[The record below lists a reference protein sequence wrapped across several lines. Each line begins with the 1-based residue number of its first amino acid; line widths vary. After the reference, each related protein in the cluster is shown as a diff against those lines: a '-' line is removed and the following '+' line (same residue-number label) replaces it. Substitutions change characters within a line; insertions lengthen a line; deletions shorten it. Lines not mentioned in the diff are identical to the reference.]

1 MSKEQFSLSGKT
13 ALVVGGRGYLGSRFC
28 LELQDAGANVYAAD
42 LLETSK
48 AAAADTNKVS
58 VADIKNLVVDVTD
71 EQSVKS
77 MIEAIKEDTQS
88 IDILVYSVTAK
99 PDDFYYPFTEC
110 SLEGWQKILRAELD
124 GLFLVTSKVGSVMEN
139 AGQGSI
145 IFVSSIYGMV
155 GNDQRIYKG
164 ANLDDLYGSKHMK
177 KFDQIYAHAGYAA
190 SKGAVISMTR
200 FLAAYWGEKGI
211 RVNCITPGGIEH
223 PGENTTFVKA
233 YSNKVPLGR
242 KAKPKEISPSI
253 VYLASDASSY
263 VTGHNLVID
272 GGWTIW

>member
-1 MSKEQFSLSGKT
+1 MITEQYSLKDKT

-28 LELQDAGANVYAAD
+28 LALQEAGANVYAAD
-42 LLETSK
+42 LPETSK
-48 AAAADTNKVS
+48 AAAADTNKIQVS
-58 VADIKNLVVDVTD
+58 GIRNLTVDVTN
-71 EQSVKS
+71 EKSIIS
-77 MIEAIKEDTQS
+77 MIGDIKKDQQS

-124 GLFLVTSKVGSVMEN
+124 GLFLVTQKVGRSMEN
-139 AGQGSI
+139 EGKGNI
-145 IFVSSIYGMV
+145 ILISSIYGVV
-155 GNDQRIYKG
+155 GNDQRIYK
-164 ANLDDLYGSKHMK
+164 ASNLDELYGNKKIK
-177 KFDQIYAHAGYAA
+177 KFNQIYSHAGYAA
-190 SKGAVISMTR
+190 AKGAVISMTR

-211 RVNCITPGGIEH
+211 RINCITLGGIEH
-223 PGENTTFVKA
+223 PGENTAFVEA
-233 YSNKVPLGR
+233 YSNRVPLGR
-242 KAKPKEISPSI
+242 KAKPEEINSSI

>member
-1 MSKEQFSLSGKT
+1 MINEQYSLKDKT

-28 LELQDAGANVYAAD
+28 LALQEAGANVYAAD
-42 LLETSK
+42 LPKTSK
-48 AAAADTNKVS
+48 AAAADTNKIQTS
-58 VADIKNLVVDVTD
+58 GIRNLTVDVTN
-71 EQSVKS
+71 ETSIIS
-77 MIEAIKEDTQS
+77 MIEDVIKDQQA

-124 GLFLVTSKVGSVMEN
+124 GLFLVTSRVGSEMEN
-139 AGQGSI
+139 AGQGKV
-145 IFVSSIYGMV
+145 IFISSIYGVV

-164 ANLDDLYGSKHMK
+164 ANLDNLYGSEDAK

-223 PGENTTFVKA
+223 PGENTVFVEA

-242 KAKPKEISPSI
+242 KAKPEEISSSI
-253 VYLASDASSY
+253 IYLASDASNY
-263 VTGHNLVID
+263 VTGHNLIID